1 MFIADEPFLN
11 LAKPIKA
18 VAHVGRHAGLGF
30 ISEMDSE
37 WIFGI
42 RGLFSVPSKQR
53 IQAKSGSNSIASS
66 AGSYQNKF
74 NVVVHVRARDFAPA
88 GDSLSVA
95 RK

>member
-18 VAHVGRHAGLGF
+18 VAHVGCSAGLGF
-30 ISEMDSE
+30 ISEINSE

-42 RGLFSVPSKQR
+42 RSFFFVPSEQR
-53 IQAKSGSNSIASS
+53 IQVKSGSNSIASN
-66 AGSYQNKF
+66 AGSYQNRF
-74 NVVVHVRARDFAPA
+74 NVVVHDRARDFAPA